1 MIRATRMIL
10 ILACAI
16 ALVACAQP
24 TSTPTSPA
32 ATNTT
37 TQAVSDQEAI
47 EVADRFA
54 QALIDEQ
61 DFAGATS
68 DFDATMQNVMP
79 EQQLEETWTAL
90 IAQVG
95 MYQGRTNTYVADTI
109 DQYIRVAVPLT
120 FEQAELIMRVVIDS
134 TNGLISGLFFVPAAE
149 YTPPAYADTD
159 TFEESEVNVG
169 AGGEWELPGTLTM
182 PKGDGPFAA
191 VVLVHGSGP
200 NDRDETIES
209 NKPFKDLAWGLASRG
224 IAVLRYDK
232 RSRVYGAQLA
242 AINDLTVKDEVIDD
256 ALAAVE
262 LLRQTDK
269 IDAQGVYVLGHS
281 LGGMLAPRI
290 AVADSDIAGL
300 IILAGTTR
308 PLEDV
313 IIEQTE
319 YLASLS
325 ENTSLE
331 AQRQIE
337 AIQQAVAQVKAL
349 TPDDAGQPGL
359 IIGAPATYWLDLRT
373 YDPAATATQLSIP
386 MLILQGER
394 DYQVT
399 LTDFAGWQA
408 ALSSRSDVQ
417 LKTYAALNHLFIA
430 GEGPSTPTEYATPG
444 NVEEM
449 VIEDIATWINE

>member
-1 MIRATRMIL
+1 MIRATSAFLAIL
-10 ILACAI
+10 LALA
-16 ALVACAQP
+16 ACAQP
-24 TSTPTSPA
+24 ASTSIPPT
-32 ATNTT
+32 ATTV
-37 TQAVSDQEAI
+37 TQTIPDRDALAVAE
-47 EVADRFA
+47 RFA
-54 QALIDEQ
+54 QAFIDEQ
-61 DFAGATS
+61 DFAQARA
-68 DFDATMQNVMP
+68 DFDATMQSVMS
-79 EQQLEETWTAL
+79 EQQVEATWAGL
-90 IAQVG
+90 NAQFG
-95 MYQGRTNTYVADTI
+95 DYQGRADAYVSDTV
-109 DQYIRVAVPLT
+109 DKYIRVAVPVT
-120 FEQAELIMRVVIDS
+120 FEQAELLMRVVVDS
-134 TNGLISGLFFVPAAE
+134 TNGQISGLFFVPAAE
-149 YTPPAYADTD
+149 YTPPAYADPD
-159 TFEESEVNVG
+159 TFEESELTIGEGG
-169 AGGEWELPGTLTM
+169 AWELPGTLTM

-200 NDRDETIES
+200 NDRDETIEA
-209 NKPFKDLAWGLASRG
+209 NKPFKDLAWGLASQG

-242 AINDLTVKDEVIDD
+242 TMNDLTVKEEVIDD

-262 LLRQTDK
+262 LLRRTDK
-269 IDAQGVYVLGHS
+269 IDPQRIFVLGHS

-290 AVADSDIAGL
+290 AEADGDLAGL
-300 IILAGTTR
+300 IILAGATR

-325 ENTSLE
+325 ENTSPE
-331 AQRQIE
+331 AQRQID

-349 TPDDAGQPGL
+349 TPEDAGQPGL
-359 IIGAPATYWLDLRT
+359 IIGAPASYWLDLRD
-373 YDPAATATQLSIP
+373 YDPAATAARLSTP
-386 MLILQGER
+386 MLVLQGER

-430 GEGPSTPTEYATPG
+430 GAGPGTPAEYATAG

-449 VIEDIATWINE
+449 VIEDIAMWIDA